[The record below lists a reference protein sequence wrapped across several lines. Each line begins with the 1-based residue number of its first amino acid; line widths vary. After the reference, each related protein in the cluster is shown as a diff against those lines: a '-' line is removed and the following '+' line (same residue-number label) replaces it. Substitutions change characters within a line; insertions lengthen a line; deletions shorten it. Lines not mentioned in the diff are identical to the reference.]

1 MHHLRMDEIQVRCV
15 EHFPIST
22 SRPELIKAFRMVVD
36 YLSIT
41 KVTCDGWLDGSFHP
55 SEYSDQ
61 WVVVQGERL
70 IAADTEAHNVFAI
83 AKAKGIEVPFWYT

>member
-1 MHHLRMDEIQVRCV
+1 
-15 EHFPIST
+15 
-22 SRPELIKAFRMVVD
+22 
-36 YLSIT
+36 
-41 KVTCDGWLDGSFHP
+41 LDGSFHP

-83 AKAKGIEVPFWYT
+83 ARAKGIEVPFWYT